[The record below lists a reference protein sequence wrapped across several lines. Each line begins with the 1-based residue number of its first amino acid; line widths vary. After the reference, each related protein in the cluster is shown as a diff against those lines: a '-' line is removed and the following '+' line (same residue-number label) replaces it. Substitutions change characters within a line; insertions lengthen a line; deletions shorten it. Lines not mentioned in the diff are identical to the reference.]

1 MLGSSP
7 TTAEE
12 TFNYNQAA
20 AVTDAKGKLV
30 VTPGTARSRTTTV
43 PPSQRAPTG
52 VNPAKGGTPPP
63 VSYTTVGD
71 ATGRG
76 QFYLAQQRAQLESA
90 SNNPAVQDE
99 IAARFSRQGG
109 ASNRQAA
116 TTELQETHADA
127 VAARYTRQGASS
139 AAQASSSVL
148 QPSSAE
154 ITNVVATRFSR
165 QGADS
170 NALASGAVDNALA
183 ARFSRQGADSSAQ
196 ASSAAFQP
204 RSADT
209 DPDNALAARFSRQGA
224 DSNAQASTGSLQY
237 NPVSFN
243 NNLPV
248 DASLAERQLRED
260 GGQGW
265 SDTSTV
271 SRPANTLNVPL
282 GKGLEDYYANWRRDT
297 GQSDD
302 VLNGYIMEAAA
313 ETGVD
318 PRLLTALIAK
328 ESGFHPGAT
337 SSANAQ
343 GLTQVLKK
351 NAPNANLYDPRTS
364 IMVGAR
370 HFAGNLAANGND
382 TRLAL
387 AAYHGGQGM
396 VDGTSAGSGEGFR
409 KNNYDQRYFIPTHA
423 YIKGITDLAAGQ
435 GWGGSAT
442 GKFGNTGS
450 GGSQAGTT
458 RVNMQGGNAT
468 YTYNPVSPTVS
479 GGSAGN
485 GSAGSAPTIAPQVSQ
500 KFKPLQ
506 YTQSDDATPQML
518 VENVDYAVTDRWHAE
533 TLGPGGPRR
542 EHRHTG
548 IDLVGRAGKGL
559 LSAAATEAGTVLSV
573 QEDDPSP
580 TNADQGWG
588 NNIWILHKTAEGKEF
603 ATHYSHLETGSMKV
617 EKGQIVTA
625 GQKLGKVGNTGNST
639 GPHLDFEY
647 ADMVNGKLVK
657 SDPEKYLNQISG
669 QAVTTG
675 VAIPAQGQVVASGQR
690 PGPGQG
696 SGLLS
701 AANGIL
707 NNLGLPSLAQ
717 LPGGMEGVDQ
727 LLGGAG
733 SAGGLDL
740 NSMLST
746 LMGSIGQ
753 LWASGKS
760 AASQVV
766 SSFTHNFNMT
776 VTLVPQ
782 NADGSKGTPTT
793 VTANPVL
800 TVGSDKTNVV
810 TTQVDMVA
818 TSGPR

>member
-1 MLGSSP
+1 
-7 TTAEE
+7 
-12 TFNYNQAA
+12 
-20 AVTDAKGKLV
+20 
-30 VTPGTARSRTTTV
+30 
-43 PPSQRAPTG
+43 
-52 VNPAKGGTPPP
+52 
-63 VSYTTVGD
+63 
-71 ATGRG
+71 
-76 QFYLAQQRAQLESA
+76 LAQQRAQLESA
-90 SNNPAVQDE
+90 NNNPAVQDE

-154 ITNVVATRFSR
+154 INNVVAARFSR

-183 ARFSRQGADSSAQ
+183 ARFSRQGADSNAQASSATFQPRSADTDPDNALAARFSGQGRNSNAQ

-204 RSADT
+204 LAGVDA
-209 DPDNALAARFSRQGA
+209 DNALAARFSRQGA

-271 SRPANTLNVPL
+271 SRPDNTLNVPL
-282 GKGLEDYYANWRRDT
+282 GKGLEKYYENWRKDT

-302 VLNGYIMEAAA
+302 VFNSYIMEAAA

-318 PRLLTALIAK
+318 PRLLTALIAR

-337 SSANAQ
+337 SSKNAQ
-343 GLTQVLKK
+343 GLTQVLKS
-351 NAPNANLYDPRTS
+351 NASNLNLYDPRTS
-364 IMVGAR
+364 IMAGAK
-370 HFAGNLAANGND
+370 HFAGNLAANNGD
-382 TRLAL
+382 VRLAL

-396 VDGTSAGSGEGFR
+396 VDGTSPGSGAGFR
-409 KNNYDQRYFIPTHA
+409 ANNYDPNYFKPTHQ
-423 YIKGITDLAAGQ
+423 YIKDITGFAAGQ
-435 GWGGSAT
+435 GWGGSGT
-442 GKFGNTGS
+442 GNFGNTGS
-450 GGSQAGTT
+450 EGSQVGTT
-458 RVNMQGGNAT
+458 RVNMQGGAAT
-468 YTYNPVSPTVS
+468 YTYNPVRPTVS
-479 GGSAGN
+479 GGTAGN
-485 GSAGSAPTIAPQVSQ
+485 APAGSAPTIAPQVSQ
-500 KFKPLQ
+500 KFKPVQ
-506 YTQSDDATPQML
+506 YTQSDTPQML
-518 VENVDYAVTDRWHAE
+518 QEGVDYAITDRYHA
-533 TLGPGGPRR
+533 TTMGQGGPARQNI
-542 EHRHTG
+542 HTG
-548 IDLVGRAGKGL
+548 IDLVGRSDRGP

-573 QEDDPSP
+573 QTLSD
-580 TNADQGWG
+580 NHQGWG

-603 ATHYSHLETGSMKV
+603 ATHYSHLETGSMTVKQGDTV
-617 EKGQIVTA
+617 SA
-625 GQKLGKVGNTGNST
+625 GQKLGKVGSTGNSS

-647 ADMVNGKLVK
+647 KVQGADGKLVYE
-657 SDPEKYLNQISG
+657 DPEKYLNQISG
-669 QAVTTG
+669 QAVTIPVQG
-675 VAIPAQGQVVASGQR
+675 QGPAQGQGQAVASGSR
-690 PGPGQG
+690 PGPGQAPGQG

-733 SAGGLDL
+733 SPGGLDL

-776 VTLVPQ
+776 ITLVPQ

-793 VTANPVL
+793 VTANPVV
-800 TVGSDKTNVV
+800 TVGTDQYKT
-810 TTQVDMVA
+810 DSEIAMVA
-818 TSGPR
+818 SGPR